1 MIYKDKA
8 IMLALETAEG
18 LDKGDVANLSR
29 NQHGVPFCAL
39 RTFCVNK
46 R

>member
-1 MIYKDKA
+1 MQHEKQELIYKDKA

-29 NQHGVPFCAL
+29 N
-39 RTFCVNK
+39 
-46 R
+46 